1 MSRLAR
7 RSALHQM
14 QAGMWTGRLF
24 PLFRGMRRYASCV
37 RRMVRARIISFRA
50 MMKGFNLITAQMDSV
65 RAMLAG
71 DTGRGGART
80 GAGRVRQERGENRQ
94 EDEGETAHA
103 AG

>member
-1 MSRLAR
+1 
-7 RSALHQM
+7 
-14 QAGMWTGRLF
+14 MWTGRLF

-71 DTGRGGART
+71 DTGRGGA
-80 GAGRVRQERGENRQ
+80 GRSRQERGENWQ
-94 EDEGETAHA
+94 EEEGETTHA